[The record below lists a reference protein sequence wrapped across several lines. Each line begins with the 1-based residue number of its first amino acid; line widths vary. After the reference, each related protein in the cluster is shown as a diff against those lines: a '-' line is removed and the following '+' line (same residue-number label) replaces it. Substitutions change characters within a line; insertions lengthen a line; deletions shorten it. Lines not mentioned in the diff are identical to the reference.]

1 MNIKADDPDMI
12 VLSHGHHDHGNG
24 LHYLKGGTIICH
36 PGCVVPRYRR
46 TDRSFIG
53 LRDVP
58 GITTKF
64 SIHMTVSP
72 FRITDRIIFL
82 GEIPRINSFESLE
95 TPFILEDGSPD
106 FVQDDSALA
115 LIHDEGLC
123 VITGCGHAGIVNT
136 LNHAILATGIEKIF
150 LVMGGFHLKYN
161 DKQLNETISFLRD
174 KDIKHIIPSH
184 CTGLPAMASFYNAFQ
199 VPQLKTGDILEF

>member
-36 PGCVVPRYRR
+36 PGCFVNRYRYA
-46 TDRSFIG
+46 DRSFIG

-58 GITTKF
+58 GLISKF
-64 SIHMTVSP
+64 MIIKTATP
-72 FRITDRIIFL
+72 FRISDRIFFL
-82 GEIPRINSFESLE
+82 GEIPRITSFESKE
-95 TPFILEDGSPD
+95 TQFILEDGSPD
-106 FVQDDSALA
+106 FVADESALA

-136 LNHAILATGIEKIF
+136 LTHAIFATGIEKIF

-161 DKQLNETISFLRD
+161 DKQLNETISFLKD
-174 KDIKHIIPSH
+174 KNIKHIIPSH
-184 CTGLPAMASFYNAFQ
+184 CTELPAMVSFYKAFKVAQ
-199 VPQLKTGDILEF
+199 IKTGDLLEF